1 MTDAIETKVDENQ
14 NEVLPPPPPVRVPRS
29 IKTWSE
35 NKQKYFYKPLDPE
48 YTMRHYYK
56 HKRSMEC
63 TICSSVVT
71 TQMHKH
77 IKTRRCLLVKEAVQK
92 ARYNLQCN

>member
-1 MTDAIETKVDENQ
+1 MTDAIETKVEENK
-14 NEVLPPPPPVRVPRS
+14 NEVLPPPPQARVPHS

-35 NKQKYFYKPLDPE
+35 NKQKYFYKPLDPA

-56 HKRSMEC
+56 HKLDMEC
-63 TICSSVVT
+63 AICGSVVT